1 MESKYIEIFH
11 EMEKDI
17 KAGKFRDTRKLL
29 TEDEYIQLYNVSRNT
44 VRRAI
49 DMLIRKGY
57 CYPVQGKGIFLRKHL
72 MDGCINL
79 ENIGGLT
86 HDFAP
91 RDVSTNLISFIE
103 IPADED
109 LADKLE
115 VPIGTILYY
124 IERLRLID
132 KKPYSLERMYY
143 RKDLI
148 RLTENIVST
157 SILSYFRTQ
166 PGMKMTFNDYVL
178 RAVKITKYEADLLGL
193 KEGDPGF
200 RTENFGMNRKGE
212 IAYFNRGTYHYQ
224 EARFLKMASY
234 L

>member
-29 TEDEYIQLYNVSRNT
+29 TEDEYILLYNVSRNT

-91 RDVSTNLISFIE
+91 RDVSTHLISFIE

-115 VPIGTILYY
+115 VPAGTILYY

-148 RLTENIVST
+148 HLTEKIVST

-193 KEGDPGF
+193 NEGDPGF

-212 IAYFNRGTYHYQ
+212 IAYYNFGTYHYQ